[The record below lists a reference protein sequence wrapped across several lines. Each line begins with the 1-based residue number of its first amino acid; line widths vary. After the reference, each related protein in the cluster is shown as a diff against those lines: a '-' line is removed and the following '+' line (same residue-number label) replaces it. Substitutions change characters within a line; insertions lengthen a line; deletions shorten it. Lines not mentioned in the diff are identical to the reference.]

1 MKYGMKSRV
10 PATVWQDALPLGNG
24 KTGALI
30 FGNIHRDTVVL
41 NHEELFFKCE
51 KPEILDVSDNFSKF
65 KEMVKNGNFS
75 GGNDFFKEKIIE
87 NIHGELKIDPYQP
100 MYLINIMM
108 PPKSAFSDYERS
120 LNFENGLAKVC
131 WNDNGII
138 FEKSYFVS
146 IVDNIFVTRITADKK
161 KSVTAT
167 LSVKPQ
173 DITKKGATFGN
184 SVIKDGKLPFDYEIL
199 YEKESISFNAKYR
212 ENEIIFGG
220 KTRIFTD
227 SNDITTDEKGGV
239 TVNDADEII
248 FITKIYINEEKEKVD
263 SALNFNENIIFETMF
278 GKHETLFSEL
288 FNRVVLDIP
297 SKMPSEVVKTNE
309 ELVFENYNG
318 KINDELLLKMY
329 HFGRYLLI
337 SSSFK
342 SKLPAN
348 LQGLWNGD
356 YDPEWQADFH
366 NDENIQM
373 NYWAALS
380 GNLKETTTAYFDYY
394 NSMMEDFKT
403 NAKNIYG
410 CRGIMAPVA
419 QSTHGY
425 ITYPD
430 LPWFSWTAGAGWL
443 GQLYF
448 DYWLYTGDD
457 DFLKTTA
464 LPYLEEVAYFYEDFV
479 SYNDEGNIEFIPSLS
494 PENVPIVDGEPS
506 NIFCTINAT
515 MDIAVCKEV
524 LLNLITAYKHL
535 DIGTDKI
542 ILWENMINRL
552 PKYELNEDGA
562 FREWIYP
569 KLEDNYNHRHQ
580 CHIYP
585 LFPGIEITKENDE
598 QMFEGLRVAI
608 EKRLTIGLTSQTGW
622 SYAHMANVYA
632 RLGDGERLRECLSL
646 ICRSCLGQNLFTY
659 HNDWREQGLT
669 LENWF
674 GTGEMPP
681 FQIDAN
687 FGITAA
693 VTEALLFS
701 NAGFLKLCPA
711 LPDSWENGKIV
722 GLQARGAITV
732 NIEWDLENNFLSS
745 ELTSKTDQKIT
756 LKLPKWAK
764 LSRSHKEIYFKNG
777 DKYVTVLLKANEKFI
792 LN

>member
-1 MKYGMKSRV
+1 MKYGMKNKV
-10 PATVWQDALPLGNG
+10 PATIWQDALPLGNG
-24 KTGALI
+24 KTGALV
-30 FGNIHRDTVVL
+30 FGNIHRDTIVL
-41 NHEELFFKCE
+41 NHEELFFKCD
-51 KPEILDVSDNFSKF
+51 KPEISDVSDKFPKF
-65 KEMVKNGNFS
+65 KEMVKAGDFL
-75 GGNDFFKEKIIE
+75 GGNEFFKDEIIK

-100 MYLINIMM
+100 MYLINITML
-108 PPKSAFSDYERS
+108 PNSAFSDYERS
-120 LNFENGLAKVC
+120 LNFENGLAKVR
-131 WNDNGII
+131 WNDSGIN

-146 IVDNIFVTRITADKK
+146 ITDNIFITRITADKE

-173 DITKKGATFGN
+173 DIPKKNATFGN
-184 SVIKDGKLPFDYEIL
+184 SIIKNGKLPFDYEIV
-199 YEKESISFNAKYR
+199 YEKDAISFDAKYHD
-212 ENEIIFGG
+212 NGIIFGG
-220 KTRIFTD
+220 KSRIITD
-227 SNDITTDEKGGV
+227 SSDIVTDDKGGITVSNANEIILITKLYINDEKESV
-239 TVNDADEII
+239 EESLSI
-248 FITKIYINEEKEKVD
+248 FY
-263 SALNFNENIIFETMF
+263 AENTFKNLFE
-278 GKHETLFSEL
+278 KHEKLFSEL
-288 FNRVVLDIP
+288 FNRVILDIP
-297 SKMPSEVVKTNE
+297 GKMPEKVVKTNE
-309 ELVFENYNG
+309 ELIFENYNG
-318 KINDELLLKMY
+318 KIADELLFKMY

-380 GNLKETTTAYFDYY
+380 ANLKETTKAYFDYY
-394 NSMMEDFKT
+394 SSNMEDFKT

-410 CRGIMAPVA
+410 CRGILAPVA
-419 QSTHGY
+419 QSTHGF

-448 DYWLYTGDD
+448 DYWLCTDDD
-457 DFLKTTA
+457 DFLKETA

-479 SYNDEGNIEFIPSLS
+479 SYNESGDIEFIPSLS
-494 PENVPIVDGEPS
+494 PENVPIIDGKES

-524 LLNLITAYKHL
+524 LSNLIVAYKHL
-535 DIGTDKI
+535 GIGEEKV
-542 ILWENMINRL
+542 ILWENMISRL
-552 PKYELNEDGA
+552 PKYDINADGA
-562 FREWIYP
+562 FREWLYEG
-569 KLEDNYNHRHQ
+569 LEDNYNHRHQ

-585 LFPGIEITKENDE
+585 LFPGIEITKEDDT
-598 QMFEGLRVAI
+598 QMFEALRVAI
-608 EKRLTIGLTSQTGW
+608 EKRLTIGLTYQTGW

-674 GTGEMPP
+674 GIGEMPP

-687 FGITAA
+687 FGITSA
-693 VTEALLFS
+693 VIESLLFS
-701 NAGFLKLCPA
+701 KPGFVKLLPA
-711 LPDSWENGKIV
+711 LPADWNKGSVK
-722 GLQARGAITV
+722 GLIARGNITV
-732 NIEWDLENNFLSS
+732 NISWDYEKNFFEAKLIS
-745 ELTSKTDQKIT
+745 QKAQNIT
-756 LKLPKWAK
+756 VKLPDNIV
-764 LSRSHKEIYFKNG
+764 LN
-777 DKYVTVLLKANEKFI
+777 DKTFTKSPIGNSYIEVHLPANVETTI
-792 LN
+792 A